1 MGRVIALAN
10 QKGGVGKTTTAINL
24 GASLAVAERKTLV
37 VDMDPQAN
45 ATSGLGYTSD
55 RVAASVYDVLVGE
68 SELAPVIRPVEGLDF
83 LSVAPSV
90 RGLGGAQVEL
100 VDMPDR
106 ESILRRALATIS
118 EDYDYILIDPPP
130 SLGLLTINTLVAA
143 DEVLVPL
150 QCEYYAL
157 EGLSE
162 LLGTIDR
169 IREAYNERL
178 DVAGILLT
186 MFDKRN
192 NLSHQVEEEVRRH
205 FPEKVFETMIPRNVR
220 LSESPSFGKPVL
232 LYDIRSTG
240 CQAYLKLAQELLEET
255 SP

>member
-24 GASLAVAERKTLV
+24 GASLAVAERRTLV

-45 ATSGLGYTSD
+45 ATSGLGCAPDTVD
-55 RVAASVYDVLVGE
+55 GSVYDVLVGK
-68 SELAPVIRPVEGLDF
+68 SELAQVIRPIEGLDF
-83 LSVAPSV
+83 LELAPSV
-90 RGLGGAQVEL
+90 RGLGGAQIEL
-100 VDMPDR
+100 VDMPAR
-106 ESILRRALATIS
+106 ESILRRALTGVID
-118 EDYDYILIDPPP
+118 DYDYILIDPPP

-169 IREAYNERL
+169 LRETYNERQIGRAH
-178 DVAGILLT
+178 V
-186 MFDKRN
+186 
-192 NLSHQVEEEVRRH
+192 
-205 FPEKVFETMIPRNVR
+205 
-220 LSESPSFGKPVL
+220 
-232 LYDIRSTG
+232 
-240 CQAYLKLAQELLEET
+240 
-255 SP
+255 